1 MAALLVLD
9 EKPGMLNMML
19 SYGPGGDG
27 VQPKIGSVV
36 EESARKLKEAL
47 WTWLLSVGRFSQSRA

>member
-9 EKPGMLNMML
+9 EKPGMLNMMM

-27 VQPKIGSVV
+27 VQPKMGSVV
-36 EESARKLKEAL
+36 EESARKLKEA
-47 WTWLLSVGRFSQSRA
+47 